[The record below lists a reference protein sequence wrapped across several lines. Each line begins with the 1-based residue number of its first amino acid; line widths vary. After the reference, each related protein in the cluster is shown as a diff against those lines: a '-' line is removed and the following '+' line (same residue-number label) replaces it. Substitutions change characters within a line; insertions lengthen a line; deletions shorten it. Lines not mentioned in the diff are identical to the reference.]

1 MIVGVVVVI
10 VSAVDIVATVSG
22 AATKDVVGFVVIAT
36 LAAAL
41 VKVVPLPVF
50 LLRFAVFLFLILL
63 V

>member
-1 MIVGVVVVI
+1 MI
-10 VSAVDIVATVSG
+10 VSAVDTAATVSG

-36 LAAAL
+36 LAAAFA
-41 VKVVPLPVF
+41 KVVPLPVF